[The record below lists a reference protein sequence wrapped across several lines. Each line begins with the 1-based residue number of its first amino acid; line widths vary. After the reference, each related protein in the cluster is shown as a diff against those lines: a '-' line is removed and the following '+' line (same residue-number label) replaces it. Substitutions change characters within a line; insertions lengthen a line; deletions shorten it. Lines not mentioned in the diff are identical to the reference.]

1 MVLEVTDSTIAD
13 TLNTDK
19 VVLIDFYAEWCGPCR
34 MYGPILD
41 EFSNDNPD
49 IIIGKVNVDNNDN
62 IAANYGIRSI
72 PTTIIFKN
80 GEVVNRV
87 SGVITKDKLI
97 ELVKV

>member
-41 EFSNDNPD
+41 EFSNENPD
-49 IIIGKVNVDNNDN
+49 VIIGKVNVDNNDD
-62 IAANYGIRSI
+62 IAAKYGIRGI

-87 SGVITKDKLI
+87 SGVILKDKLI

>member
-41 EFSNDNPD
+41 EFSNENPD
-49 IIIGKVNVDNNDN
+49 VIIGKVNVDNNDN

>member
-41 EFSNDNPD
+41 EFSNENPD
-49 IIIGKVNVDNNDN
+49 VIIGKVNVDNNDS

>member
-41 EFSNDNPD
+41 EFSNENPD
-49 IIIGKVNVDNNDN
+49 VIIGKVNVDNNDN

-87 SGVITKDKLI
+87 SGVILKDKLI

>member
-13 TLNTDK
+13 TLNTNK

-41 EFSNDNPD
+41 EFSNENPD
-49 IIIGKVNVDNNDN
+49 VIIGKVNVDNNDD
-62 IAANYGIRSI
+62 IAAKYGIRGI

-87 SGVITKDKLI
+87 SGVILKDKLI

>member
-1 MVLEVTDSTIAD
+1 MVLEVTDSTIVD

-41 EFSNDNPD
+41 EFSNENPD
-49 IIIGKVNVDNNDN
+49 VIIGKVNVDNNDN

>member
-41 EFSNDNPD
+41 GFSNENPD
-49 IIIGKVNVDNNDN
+49 IIIGKVNVDNNDD
-62 IAANYGIRSI
+62 IAAKYGIRGI

-87 SGVITKDKLI
+87 SGVILKDKLI